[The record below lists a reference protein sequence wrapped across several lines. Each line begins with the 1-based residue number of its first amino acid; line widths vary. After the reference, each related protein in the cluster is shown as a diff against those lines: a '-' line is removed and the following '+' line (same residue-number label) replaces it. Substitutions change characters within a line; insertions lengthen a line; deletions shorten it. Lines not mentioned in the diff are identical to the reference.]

1 MEQNE
6 NSFIIDVLNILPEK
20 TECFIQAPSL
30 ENSAIKEMLQKSDF
44 DYFDLLILDEN
55 SKGIFIRQEFE
66 ASFSMYLQKIEIREN
81 GILLFE
87 GFDGCEYGIISK
99 KVIIPEWFK
108 EKYVPEI
115 CMVANEW

>member
-99 KVIIPEWFK
+99 KVIITEWFK

>member
-44 DYFDLLILDEN
+44 DYFD
-55 SKGIFIRQEFE
+55 
-66 ASFSMYLQKIEIREN
+66 
-81 GILLFE
+81 
-87 GFDGCEYGIISK
+87 
-99 KVIIPEWFK
+99 
-108 EKYVPEI
+108 
-115 CMVANEW
+115 